1 MNLIIDF
8 GNTFAKIAVFED
20 DTIIFQQKYTTINSS
35 IIFEITTKYA
45 FKKAIISSVRSNES
59 EITAL
64 LSKFNISF
72 LWLHPKMNF
81 SFQINYK
88 TPQSLGLD
96 RLAAATGAIYDFPKT
111 NLLIIDMGTC
121 ITFDFVDE
129 KATYF
134 GGSIAPGFE
143 MRFKAL
149 QHFTQKLPL
158 IKYKHTK
165 INLVGNSTENSILS
179 GVYNGMKCEIE
190 GMISNYQK
198 QYNNLK
204 IVLTGGDFKLFDLEP
219 KNRIFADEFLVL
231 KGLNKILIDNEQ
243 I

>member
-20 DTIIFQQKYTTINSS
+20 DTIIFQQKHTTINSS
-35 IIFEITTKYA
+35 IIFEITTKFA
-45 FKKAIISSVRSNES
+45 FKKAIVSSVRANKS

-72 LWLHPKMNF
+72 LWLHSKMNF
-81 SFQINYK
+81 PFQINYK

-96 RLAAATGAIYDFPKT
+96 RLAAATGGVYGFPKT

-121 ITFDFVDE
+121 TTFDFVDE

-165 INLVGNSTENSILS
+165 INLIGDSTENSILS